1 MRFQSSLRYTFQRKN
16 TYYLQFRFHDGKSF
30 KRSLN
35 TDSYREASA
44 MMASLIPL
52 VPFVQ
57 NRTLALQD
65 FTKRIDA
72 IRSTLNGDLK
82 SVLSFAVGK
91 SIKEKTSKP
100 QVAKSGMTITQAWE
114 MYKAVKGTK
123 WSRAVGQANE
133 RYMEVLIVVLGKDKD
148 VNRVIKQDIK
158 LVMEVVENLPKR
170 VVQPYRSMTLEQLI
184 ALEDVPE
191 ADLVGNEAMHKH
203 LKIYKSLFKTFLT
216 DDKGILERSPTD
228 GITASASKA
237 RYGAYSESEM
247 RKFVQWAIEQ
257 PEGWEKWIMLLLAYT
272 GCRRSEVATLRKQ
285 QIKYDEDSQRHY
297 LLIAENGQGKTEN
310 ATRRVVIHLH
320 LMEWGFLDFVV
331 ASSDDVLFPDVSGSN
346 MTKIGKTFSDV
357 RDQLGIPYLD
367 DHQQRR
373 LLHSMRHAVATT
385 SMAGWVKNVAH
396 LQATLGHQMTG
407 IGVTKR
413 YLHSFPLSS
422 ISYVIDGLDWNPMK

>member
-1 MRFQSSLRYTFQRKN
+1 MGYKSLRYTFRRSN
-16 TYYLQFRFHDGKSF
+16 TFYIQFRFADGKSF
-30 KRSLN
+30 KRSLD
-35 TDSYREASA
+35 TDSLRVASA
-44 MMASLIPL
+44 IMASLIPL

-57 NRTLALQD
+57 DQTLALSD

-72 IRSTLNGDLK
+72 IKSSIAGDLK
-82 SVLSFAVGK
+82 SVLSFAGGK
-91 SIKEKTSKP
+91 SKFEKAVKPKE
-100 QVAKSGMTITQAWE
+100 VKSGLSLVKAWE
-114 MYKAVKGTK
+114 MYKAAKGTK
-123 WSRAVGQANE
+123 WSRGIAQAND
-133 RYMEVLIVVLGKDKD
+133 RFMAVLFVVLGKEKD
-148 VNRVIKQDIK
+148 VITVNKHDIKQ
-158 LVMEVVENLPKR
+158 VMEVVENLPKR

-191 ADLVGNEAMHKH
+191 ADLVGDEAMHKH
-203 LKIYKSLFKTFLT
+203 LKLFKSLFKTFLT
-216 DDKGILERSPTD
+216 DDKGILEKSPTD

-237 RYGAYSESEM
+237 RYGAYSVSEM

-272 GCRRSEVATLRKQ
+272 GCRRAEIATLRKQ
-285 QIKYDEDSQRHY
+285 QIKYDEDSKRHY
-297 LLIAENGQGKTEN
+297 LLIAEGGQGKTDN

-320 LMEWGFLDFVV
+320 LIEWGFLEFV
-331 ASSDDVLFPDVSGSN
+331 AQSDDVLFPDVSGSN

-396 LQATLGHQMTG
+396 LQSTLGHQMTG

-413 YLHSFPLSS
+413 YLHSFPLST
-422 ISYVIDGLDWNPMK
+422 ICYVIDGLSWKN